1 MDKLAIVVPCYNE
14 QEVLPL
20 TFRCLSEQ
28 LLTLI
33 AQQKIAADSVVIY
46 VDDGSRDNTW
56 ALIEQ
61 ESSISQNVYGVKLSA
76 NCGHQNALMAGL
88 MVAKDIADMAVS
100 IDADLQ
106 DDVAAI
112 EKMVDCYN
120 DGADIVYGVRASRQT
135 DTAFKRTTAQGFYK
149 LMSFL
154 GAKTIYNHADFR
166 LMSKRALDALG
177 QYGERNMFLRGIV
190 PLLGFKEA
198 TVEYDRKERAA
209 GESKYPLKKMLSFAF
224 NGITSFSIKPINM
237 ILGLGAVIVAL
248 SIVAFIYTLIAYFAG
263 RAVAGWS
270 SLMISIWFLG
280 GVQLLSVGLVGMYTG
295 KIYIEAK
302 HRPRYIVEKISK
314 PDKK

>member
-1 MDKLAIVVPCYNE
+1 MNKLAIVVPCYNE

-61 ESSISQNVYGVKLSA
+61 ESNISQNVYGVKLSA

-154 GAKTIYNHADFR
+154 GAKTVYNHADFR
-166 LMSKRALDALG
+166 LMSKRALDALS

-198 TVEYDRKERAA
+198 TVEYDRRERAA

-224 NGITSFSIKPINM
+224 NGITSFSIKPINI

-248 SIVAFIYTLIAYFAG
+248 SIAAFVYTLIAYFAG

-280 GVQLLSVGLVGMYTG
+280 GVQLLSIGLVGMYTG
-295 KIYIEAK
+295 KIYVETK